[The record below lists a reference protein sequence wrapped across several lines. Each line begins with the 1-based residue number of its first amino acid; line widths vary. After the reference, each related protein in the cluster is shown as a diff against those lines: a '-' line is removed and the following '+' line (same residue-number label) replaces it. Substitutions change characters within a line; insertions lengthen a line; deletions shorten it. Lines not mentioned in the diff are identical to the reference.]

1 MSATVREQDH
11 DPRRG
16 RWIPWA
22 FAGAMGLV
30 VAVNAVLVYYAI
42 STFTGVTVPRS
53 YERGR
58 GYEAVLAEAAR
69 QDALGWTAEVA
80 LGAGA
85 LRVVATDRDGRPV
98 YGRVEGVLLRPL
110 EGTEIPL
117 VFAPTGSGRWSAE
130 LEAPQRGLWEARLTL
145 FGPNEAAFDIRRRV
159 MVP

>member
-1 MSATVREQDH
+1 MSAAMQDH
-11 DPRRG
+11 DPNRS

-22 FAGAMGLV
+22 FVGGMAVV
-30 VAVNAVLVYYAI
+30 VAVNGVMAWLAI

-69 QDALGWTAEVA
+69 QDALGWTAEVTLA
-80 LGAGA
+80 GGA

-98 YGRVEGVLLRPL
+98 HGRIEGVLLRPL
-110 EGTEIPL
+110 EGTELPL
-117 VFAPTGSGRWSAE
+117 AFTPTGSGRWAAE
-130 LEAPQRGLWEARLTL
+130 VQPPQRGQWEARLTL
-145 FGPNEAAFDIRRRV
+145 FGPQEAALDIRRRV